1 MLNPPFNAMTQCREA
16 PLLRVDATYGDVLK
30 YTVDALHEL
39 NTCRARH
46 EALITW
52 IEEKNG
58 AVK

>member
-1 MLNPPFNAMTQCREA
+1 MTQCREA